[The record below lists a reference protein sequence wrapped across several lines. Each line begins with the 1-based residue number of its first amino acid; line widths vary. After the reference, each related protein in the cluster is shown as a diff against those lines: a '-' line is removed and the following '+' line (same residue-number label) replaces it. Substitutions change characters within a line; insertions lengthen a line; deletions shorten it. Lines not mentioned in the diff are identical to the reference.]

1 MMRNGI
7 KQSSY
12 DAKMMTNGCLK
23 HEKCTLINSPRF
35 SLWLP
40 SSKQLRTSWRW
51 GLKAGTQSQTPDK
64 SDEINVQVGSSKLRY
79 DWILLKKTLAMPC
92 Y

>member
-1 MMRNGI
+1 MRNGI

-40 SSKQLRTSWRW
+40 SSKQL
-51 GLKAGTQSQTPDK
+51 
-64 SDEINVQVGSSKLRY
+64 
-79 DWILLKKTLAMPC
+79 
-92 Y
+92 